1 MGKAMNSLLRSLA
14 PWYAAPR
21 WHIALS
27 GGLDSTVLLHQL
39 ATLARTE
46 TLPPLHAIHV
56 HHGLQAAADAWPQ
69 HCQQLCDA
77 QGVPL
82 TVVRVQVAPGASLEA
97 AARDARYAAF
107 EQVLGAGEV
116 LLTGQHRDDQ
126 AETLLFR
133 LVRGTGVRGLTGM
146 AAQRPL
152 GQGMLLRPLLHTGRD
167 ELEAYAQANGLE
179 WVEDPSNT
187 DTRFSRNYLRNDVLP
202 VIARRWP
209 RFAQTFARTANH
221 LAEAQALLTEVAEQD
236 LRPAQVA
243 SPLPWLNLPSLEL
256 TPLLSLSEARQRNAL
271 QHWLSSLTQLP
282 DTQHWAGWCS
292 LRDAVPSATPVW
304 ALADG
309 QLLRAGSR
317 LWWLPDDWST
327 VPEGEIEWGQPGE
340 SLSLPGNGQVRLC
353 GLAPQGRVQIRYRQG
368 GESLQVPG
376 RGHRDLKRLLN
387 ESGLPAFVRGRLPL
401 LFVDDQ
407 LQAVANLPMGGEPGP
422 VLHWLP
428 PTNAQRLR

>member
-1 MGKAMNSLLRSLA
+1 MHPLLERLA
-14 PWYAAPR
+14 PWRTAPR
-21 WHIALS
+21 WHVALS
-27 GGLDSTVLLHQL
+27 GGLDSSVLLHQL
-39 ATLARTE
+39 ATLARTQS
-46 TLPPLHAIHV
+46 LPPLHAIHV

-69 HCQQLCDA
+69 HCQRLCDTL
-77 QGVPL
+77 GVPL

-107 EQVLGAGEV
+107 EQVLAAGEV

-133 LVRGTGVRGLTGM
+133 LLRGTGVRGLAGM

-167 ELEAYAQANGLE
+167 ELEAYAHANALE
-179 WVEDPSNT
+179 WVEDPSNS
-187 DTRFSRNYLRNDVLP
+187 DIRFSRNYLRNEVLP
-202 VIARRWP
+202 AIARRWP
-209 RFAQTFARTANH
+209 RFAQTFARTAGH

-236 LRPAQVA
+236 LLPAQVA
-243 SPLPWLNLPSLEL
+243 SSFPWLSLPSLEL
-256 TPLLSLSEARQRNAL
+256 APLLLLSDGRQRNAL
-271 QHWLSSLTQLP
+271 QHWLSCLTRLP
-282 DTQHWAGWCS
+282 DTQHWAGWYH
-292 LRDAVPSATPVW
+292 LRDATPSATPVW

-327 VPEGEIEWGQPGE
+327 VPEGEIEWGRPGE

-353 GLAPQGRVQIRYRQG
+353 GLTPQGRVQIRYRQG
-368 GESLQVPG
+368 GEVLKVEG

-401 LFVDDQ
+401 LFVDGQ
-407 LQAVANLPMGGEPGP
+407 LQAVANLPLGGEQALILQW
-422 VLHWLP
+422 VP

>member
-1 MGKAMNSLLRSLA
+1 MFPLLTSWRT
-14 PWYAAPR
+14 APR

-69 HCQQLCDA
+69 HCQQLCDSL
-77 QGVPL
+77 GVPL
-82 TVVRVQVAPGASLEA
+82 TVVHVQVTPGASLEA
-97 AARDARYAAF
+97 AAREARYRAF
-107 EQVLGAGEV
+107 EQAVGPGEV

-133 LVRGTGVRGLTGM
+133 LLRGTGVRGLAGM
-146 AAQRPL
+146 AAERAL
-152 GQGMLLRPLLHTGRD
+152 GQGWLLRPLLDVSRAQ
-167 ELEAYAQANGLE
+167 LEQYANSHRLA

-209 RFAQTFARTANH
+209 QFAQTFARTASH
-221 LAEAQALLTEVAEQD
+221 LAEAQGLLAELAAQD
-236 LRPAQVA
+236 LRVA
-243 SPLPWLNLPSLEL
+243 STPSPFPWLTLPSLDL
-256 TPLLSLSEARQRNAL
+256 GALQALSDARQRNAL
-271 QHWLSSLTQLP
+271 QHWLTPLTRLP
-282 DTQHWAGWCS
+282 DAQHWAGWQD
-292 LRDAVPSATPVW
+292 LRDAAPSATPVW

-309 QLLRAGSR
+309 NLQRAAGR
-317 LWWLPDDWST
+317 LWWLADDWLQAPQG
-327 VPEGEIEWGQPGE
+327 VAEWADPVAP
-340 SLSLPGNGQVRLC
+340 LPLPDNGQVRMC
-353 GLAPQGRVQIRYRQG
+353 GLAPQGRVQVRYRQG
-368 GESLQVPG
+368 GEMLQIEG

-387 ESGLPAFVRGRLPL
+387 ESGLPPFVRGRLPL
-401 LFVDDQ
+401 LFVDGQ
-407 LQAVANLPMGGEPGP
+407 LQAVANLPLGPGQGA

>member
-1 MGKAMNSLLRSLA
+1 MFPLLTSWRT
-14 PWYAAPR
+14 APR

-69 HCQQLCDA
+69 HCQQLCDSL
-77 QGVPL
+77 GVPL
-82 TVVRVQVAPGASLEA
+82 TVVHVQVTPGASLEA
-97 AARDARYAAF
+97 AAREARYRAF
-107 EQVLGAGEV
+107 DQAVGPGEV

-133 LVRGTGVRGLTGM
+133 LLRGTGVRGLAGM
-146 AAQRPL
+146 AAERAL
-152 GQGMLLRPLLHTGRD
+152 GQGWLLRPLLDVSRAQ
-167 ELEAYAQANGLE
+167 LEQYANSHRLA
-179 WVEDPSNT
+179 WVEDPSNA

-209 RFAQTFARTANH
+209 QFAQTFARTASH
-221 LAEAQALLTEVAEQD
+221 LAEAQGLLAELAEQD
-236 LRPAQVA
+236 LRVA
-243 SPLPWLNLPSLEL
+243 STPSPFPWLPLPSLDL
-256 TPLLSLSEARQRNAL
+256 GALQALSDARQRNAL
-271 QHWLSSLTQLP
+271 QHWLAPLTRLP
-282 DTQHWAGWCS
+282 DAQHWAGWQD
-292 LRDAVPSATPVW
+292 LRDAAPSATPVW

-309 QLLRAGSR
+309 NLQRAAGR
-317 LWWLPDDWST
+317 LWWLADDWLQAPQG
-327 VPEGEIEWGQPGE
+327 VAEWADPVAP
-340 SLSLPGNGQVRLC
+340 LPLPDNGQVRMC
-353 GLAPQGRVQIRYRQG
+353 GLAPQGRVQVRYRQG
-368 GESLQVPG
+368 GEMLQIEG

-387 ESGLPAFVRGRLPL
+387 ESGLPPFVRGRLPL
-401 LFVDDQ
+401 LFVDGQ
-407 LQAVANLPMGGEPGP
+407 LQAVANLPLGPGQGA

>member
-1 MGKAMNSLLRSLA
+1 MHQLLELLA
-14 PWYAAPR
+14 PWRNSPR
-21 WHIALS
+21 WHVALS

-39 ATLARTE
+39 AILARTQS
-46 TLPPLHAIHV
+46 LPPLHATHV

-69 HCQQLCDA
+69 HCQRLCDA
-77 QGVPL
+77 LGVPL

-107 EQVLGAGEV
+107 EQALGAGEV

-133 LVRGTGVRGLTGM
+133 LLRGTGVRGLTGM

-152 GQGMLLRPLLHTGRD
+152 GQGMLLRPLLQTGRD
-167 ELEAYAQANGLE
+167 ALETYAKANGLE
-179 WVEDPSNT
+179 WVEDPSNA

-209 RFAQTFARTANH
+209 RFAQTFARTASH

-236 LRPAQVA
+236 LLSAQSA
-243 SPLPWLNLPSLEL
+243 SPFPWLNLPSLEL
-256 TPLLSLSEARQRNAL
+256 APLLLLSDGRQRNAL

-282 DTQHWAGWCS
+282 DTQHWAGWYT
-292 LRDAVPSATPVW
+292 LRDATPSATPVW

-309 QLLRAGSR
+309 QLLRSGPR

-327 VPEGEIEWGQPGE
+327 PSEGVMEWPQPCE
-340 SLSLPGNGQVRLC
+340 ALSLPGNGQVQLC
-353 GLAPQGRVQIRYRQG
+353 GLTPQGRVQIRYRQG
-368 GESLQVPG
+368 GEVLKVEG

-401 LFVDDQ
+401 LFVDGQ
-407 LQAVANLPMGGEPGP
+407 LQAVANLPLGGEPT
-422 VLHWLP
+422 VILQWLP